1 MRGRWILPRWI
12 FFWGGGFR
20 LFLCTISSLDS
31 TLRFLWQQPPSCPGQ
46 AEVAATERA
55 FGMDTK
61 GGVACEGG
69 APGGQ
74 MTFSCKPPHHPREEG
89 MDNKET
95 ARQTMTF
102 NTCMVTEEKQGAPHP
117 FLTSSQYSP
126 VWVVTRLSL
135 MLAGATT
142 IHKLLV
148 GGTVLFCTFA
158 VPLAFSPEPNTFL
171 KHLSAPPPSPQSYQ
185 LPP

>member
-1 MRGRWILPRWI
+1 
-12 FFWGGGFR
+12 
-20 LFLCTISSLDS
+20 
-31 TLRFLWQQPPSCPGQ
+31 
-46 AEVAATERA
+46 
-55 FGMDTK
+55 
-61 GGVACEGG
+61 
-69 APGGQ
+69 
-74 MTFSCKPPHHPREEG
+74 
-89 MDNKET
+89 
-95 ARQTMTF
+95 MTF
-102 NTCMVTEEKQGAPHP
+102 NTCMVTEEKQGTPPTHPQGAPHP

-171 KHLSAPPPSPQSYQ
+171 KHLSAPP
-185 LPP
+185 LPTELPAAPLSWASMPVKT